1 MNRSKEH
8 KLNVIIADDDMDDQ
22 LFMQKAIWEEN
33 LHHTITSVY
42 NGQQLVDLLMR
53 NGFYNKYDTV
63 PDCIFLDLKMPL
75 LSGFDVLNFIKNHN
89 TFNTIPV
96 YILSTTLSETQ
107 KLKLI
112 LLGAD
117 GFYQKE
123 TGYNAMKNT
132 INDILYMVYSAKGI
146 RMNLGSK

>member
-1 MNRSKEH
+1 MKRPQDH

-33 LHHTITSVY
+33 RNHTITSVY
-42 NGQQLVDLLMR
+42 NGQQLVDLLLN
-53 NGFYNKYDTV
+53 NGFYDTRNDTS

-75 LSGFDVLNFIKNHN
+75 LNGFDVLTFIKNDQKLN
-89 TFNTIPV
+89 KIPV
-96 YILSTTLSETQ
+96 YILSTSMSETQ

-117 GFYQKE
+117 GFYQKAS
-123 TGYNAMKNT
+123 GYDGIKNT
-132 INDILYMVYSAKGI
+132 INDILYMIYSTKGI
-146 RMNLGSK
+146 RM